1 MNFIFRVI
9 SLILGKTIIGQL
21 LDCVTQGGTFQMLK
35 DSFLAVWQ
43 MKAVAFFFFLLEMCF
58 LWFNSQS
65 LCKFQF
71 FLFFNQNNLMPFL
84 KINSNITVFFFESIV
99 TTYFF
104 WSFRTSFLFF
114 PFVIYVLFHTH
125 FEYKRWW
132 QFSFRLI
139 SILFE
144 HLGSSGAFF
153 MKNSK

>member
-9 SLILGKTIIGQL
+9 SIILGKTIIGQL
-21 LDCVTQGGTFQMLK
+21 LDCATQGGTFQMLK

-58 LWFNSQS
+58 LWFHSQS
-65 LCKFQF
+65 LCKFQVF
-71 FLFFNQNNLMPFL
+71 FFFNQNKLMPFL

-114 PFVIYVLFHTH
+114 HLLYMFCFT
-125 FEYKRWW
+125 
-132 QFSFRLI
+132 LI
-139 SILFE
+139 LNTR
-144 HLGSSGAFF
+144 GGD
-153 MKNSK
+153 NSLSD